1 MLNVSNI
8 SMSYNAR
15 PLFSGISFT
24 VGMRERIA
32 VIGQNG
38 SGKTT
43 LFEIISGNISP
54 DSGEIAIRKGTSIGY
69 LRQDIKPTS
78 SRKLLEEVAES
89 SVSINNLAHRIQL
102 LQEELAE
109 EKDEEN
115 HPALLR
121 ELGEMQHAFESSG
134 GYNVEH
140 EAKKILSGLGF
151 VESDFGRPLSEFSGG
166 WRIRVELAKILFLN
180 PDLLILDEPTNH
192 LDLESIRWFESYLK
206 SYQGA
211 VMITSHDRAVLNN
224 LAKKVIAIEKDEVI
238 FYHGNYDSY
247 VLAREKDLETRQTMA
262 LKQEQKL
269 KKEMRFIER
278 FRYKATKAAQ
288 VQSRIKK
295 IEKIEKIVVP
305 RSTKKIKFSFPEP
318 PRSGHVVI
326 TLKDIAKSYGD
337 KVVYTDLNLVLNR
350 GDKVALVGPNGA
362 GKTTLLK
369 ILAGVLPFEAGG
381 RVLGHNVS
389 TSYFAQYY
397 IESLN
402 PANTALDELRQV
414 AQGETVQKLRGLLGS
429 FLFSGEDALKKVS
442 VLSGGEKTRLAIAKM
457 LTHPSNL
464 MLMDEP
470 TNHLDIPS
478 REILTDALEAYS
490 GTLCFITHDRTL
502 IRQVASK
509 IIDIRDG
516 RVQVFDGNYDDYLYH
531 QANGGDSNCDR
542 GAGVGDAEG
551 LTPRER
557 ERRRKAA
564 EANQRNTS
572 YRTAKELQRERK
584 MAEGN
589 LRNKHSREITP
600 LKKRI
605 AAVEADV
612 AKHTARLQE
621 IEALIADMEH
631 YKDSRKVVET
641 NKEYHAL
648 KKSIEALTGEWDGLT
663 AEAERMKH
671 EFEAEM
677 NDIKSSQ

>member
-1 MLNVSNI
+1 MLSVSNI
-8 SMSYNAR
+8 SKSYNAR

-32 VIGQNG
+32 VIGANG

-43 LFEIISGNISP
+43 LFEIIAGNISP
-54 DSGEIAIRKGTSIGY
+54 DSGEIAIRKDSTIGY

-89 SVSINNLAHRIQL
+89 SVSINNLAHRIHL

-109 EKDEEN
+109 QKQDEEGN
-115 HPALLR
+115 AALLR

-140 EAKKILSGLGF
+140 EAKVILSGLGF
-151 VESDFGRPLSEFSGG
+151 AESDFGRPLSAFSGG

-192 LDLESIRWFESYLK
+192 LDLESIRWFENYLK
-206 SYQGA
+206 GYQGA
-211 VMITSHDRAVLNN
+211 VMITSHDRAVLNSVV
-224 LAKKVIAIEKDEVI
+224 KKVIAIENDEVI

-247 VLAREKDLETRQTMA
+247 VLAREKDLEIRQSMA

-278 FRYKATKAAQ
+278 FRYKATKASQ

-295 IEKIEKIVVP
+295 IEKIEKIIVP

-337 KVVYTDLNLVLNR
+337 KAVYTDLNLALNR

-402 PANTALDELRQV
+402 PANSALDELRQV
-414 AQGETVQKLRGLLGS
+414 AQGETVQKLRGLLGA

-457 LTHPSNL
+457 LTHPANL

-509 IIDIRDG
+509 IIEVRDG
-516 RVQVFDGNYDDYLYH
+516 RLQVFNESYDDYL
-531 QANGGDSNCDR
+531 ARKESPVNE
-542 GAGVGDAEG
+542 GAGSYGESAAKGVNTRELQRQRKTIEG
-551 LTPRER
+551 NL
-557 ERRRKAA
+557 
-564 EANQRNTS
+564 RNES

-600 LKKRI
+600 VKKRI
-605 AAVEADV
+605 AAVETEV

-621 IEALIADMEH
+621 IEALIADPEH
-631 YKDSRKVVET
+631 YKDGRNVVAT
-641 NKEYHAL
+641 NQEYRAL
-648 KKSIEALTGEWDGLT
+648 KKSVESLTGEWDKLT

-671 EFEAEM
+671 EFEAALK
-677 NDIKSSQ
+677 DIKGS

>member
-1 MLNVSNI
+1 MLSVSNI
-8 SMSYNAR
+8 SKSYNAR

-32 VIGQNG
+32 VIGANG

-43 LFEIISGNISP
+43 LFEIIAGNISP
-54 DSGEIAIRKGTSIGY
+54 DSGEIAIRKDSTIGY

-109 EKDEEN
+109 EKDEEL
-115 HPALLR
+115 HPALLH

-151 VESDFGRPLSEFSGG
+151 AESDFGRPLSEFSGG

-211 VMITSHDRAVLNN
+211 VMITSHDRAVLNSVV
-224 LAKKVIAIEKDEVI
+224 KKVIAIEKDEVI

-369 ILAGVLPFEAGG
+369 MLAGVLPFEAGG
-381 RVLGHNVS
+381 RALGHNVS

-414 AQGETVQKLRGLLGS
+414 ARGETVQKLRGLLGS
-429 FLFSGEDALKKVS
+429 FLFSGEDALKKVA

-457 LTHPSNL
+457 LTHPANL

-509 IIDIRDG
+509 IIEVRDG
-516 RVQVFDGNYDDYLYH
+516 RLQVFNESYDDYL
-531 QANGGDSNCDR
+531 ARKESPVNE
-542 GAGVGDAEG
+542 GAGGYGGGAAQGVR
-551 LTPRER
+551 TRELQR
-557 ERRRKAA
+557 QRKAA
-564 EANQRNTS
+564 EGDLRNER

-589 LRNKHSREITP
+589 LRNKYSREVTP
-600 LKKRI
+600 VKKRI
-605 AAVEADV
+605 AAVETEV

-621 IEALIADMEH
+621 IEALIADPEH

-648 KKSIEALTGEWDGLT
+648 KKSVEALTGEWDKLT
-663 AEAERMKH
+663 AEAERMKR
-671 EFEAEM
+671 EFETEM
-677 NDIKSSQ
+677 KVLRESE